1 MKKILF
7 FAVAIF
13 AMLAVG
19 CDKDYS
25 PSTDMRANF
34 QQAYPDAVDVEWER
48 DHKHIVAEFKL
59 PGVSNDCEAW
69 FTKDGAWVLTTFDIK
84 YSELPEAVRNS
95 FESEYGSM
103 TPVDSVTHVQRSN
116 GDDIYFLEIESIVND
131 ELVDL
136 YLDYNAA
143 GELLR
148 TWVEVEY
155 YENIYY
161 YL

>member
-7 FAVAIF
+7 FVASIMALFAVS
-13 AMLAVG
+13 
-19 CDKDYS
+19 CDKDYTPDAS
-25 PSTDMRANF
+25 LRATF
-34 QQAYPDAVDVEWER
+34 KQAYPDAVDVEWER
-48 DHKHIVAEFKL
+48 EHHHIVVEFKL
-59 PGVSNDCEAW
+59 PSVSNECEAW
-69 FTKDGAWVLTTFDIK
+69 FTKGGSWVLTTYKIA
-84 YSELPEAVRNS
+84 YSSLPDTVRNS

-136 YLDYNAA
+136 YLDYNAT

>member
-7 FAVAIF
+7 FAASIMALF
-13 AMLAVG
+13 AVG
-19 CDKDYS
+19 CDKDYTPDAS
-25 PSTDMRANF
+25 LSATF
-34 QQAYPDAVDVEWER
+34 KQTYPDAVDVEWER
-48 DHKHIVAEFKL
+48 ERNHLVAEFKL
-59 PGVSNDCEAW
+59 PGISNECEAW
-69 FTKDGAWVLTTFDIK
+69 FTKSGSWVLTTYKIA
-84 YSELPEAVRNS
+84 YSSLPDTVRNS
-95 FESEYGSM
+95 FESEYGAM

-116 GDDIYFLEIESIVND
+116 GDDVYFLEVESIVND

-136 YLDYNAA
+136 YLDYNTA